1 MLPIIIQEKGRFK
14 TYVFAIP
21 KIEFQLIFLTKLL
34 SLTEL
39 AEREGIDVNLQRIAI
54 TTIKGKQMMMQG
66 IQIGLVSIIDRAQHM
81 SVTNA
86 IHKIIP

>member
-1 MLPIIIQEKGRFK
+1 M
-14 TYVFAIP
+14 AIP

-39 AEREGIDVNLQRIAI
+39 AERDGIDVNLQRNAI
-54 TTIKGKQMMMQG
+54 TTTTGMQIIMQG
-66 IQIGLVSIIDRAQHM
+66 IQIGLVSIIDRAKHM

-86 IHKIIP
+86 IQRIVP